1 MQGLSAGFQPEMMVG
16 GERQLR
22 AGPYGLGSIWS
33 PWSREHEIPPERSAS
48 VGVTRLDVEGPA
60 LQAQCHLEPRPS
72 RLSHVL
78 EVHPRRSGSDHAVD
92 IVAQIGAECSE
103 GGGEAAEWR
112 PADARLERSRADG
125 TKRREGRVRREAG
138 LQADAGSRRV
148 GAGQLEKCR
157 RAKARRGEL
166 FMALPPGFIKTDD
179 GRVEKDPDRRVQHTI
194 ELLFKKT
201 LELGS
206 GRRRPC
212 GLSNMDSIFPSSTT
226 TASVGKR
233 SGVLHSAE

>member
-1 MQGLSAGFQPEMMVG
+1 MVG
-16 GERQLR
+16 GERQLS
-22 AGPYGLGSIWS
+22 AGPYGLGAVWS

-92 IVAQIGAECSE
+92 IVAQIGSECSE

-125 TKRREGRVRREAG
+125 TKRGQGRVRREAG

-157 RAKARRGEL
+157 RAKARRPRAGDE
-166 FMALPPGFIKTDD
+166 PVRSDGPTDARGWDPCRED
-179 GRVEKDPDRRVQHTI
+179 GISCRVPRRIGRGVGDVVGDPVEAQR
-194 ELLFKKT
+194 
-201 LELGS
+201 S
-206 GRRRPC
+206 GRC
-212 GLSNMDSIFPSSTT
+212 QSTER
-226 TASVGKR
+226 SVDDPR
-233 SGVLHSAE
+233 LFLDESA

>member
-1 MQGLSAGFQPEMMVG
+1 MTEKITASHLQRPAVVYVRQSTPHQVCNNEESRRLQYAMKDRLHELGWSQIEIIDDDLGRTASGITHRPGFERMVTRVSLGEIGAVAAREVSRFARNNREWYPLLEICGIVNTLLIDHETIFDPRNSNDRLLLGLKGNLSAYELD
-16 GERQLR
+16 QLR
-22 AGPYGLGSIWS
+22 H
-33 PWSREHEIPPERSAS
+33 R
-48 VGVTRLDVEGPA
+48 A
-60 LQAQCHLEPRPS
+60 L
-72 RLSHVL
+72 
-78 EVHPRRSGSDHAVD
+78 
-92 IVAQIGAECSE
+92 
-103 GGGEAAEWR
+103 EA
-112 PADARLERSRADG
+112 
-125 TKRREGRVRREAG
+125 
-138 LQADAGSRRV
+138 
-148 GAGQLEKCR
+148 R

-233 SGVLHSAE
+233 SGVVHSAE